1 MGEIQSSKPL
11 LVARNVSKDYG
22 NTRALTGITLSIN
35 AGEIV
40 ALIGPSGSGKT
51 TLLNIIAGVIQ
62 PDIGEI
68 ELNGKLLDQS
78 ISRKVLSQSVGL
90 INQQYSL
97 VPNLP
102 VIHNV
107 LAGNLGKWGMFKAFL
122 SLMWPQDKNSASG
135 ILSCL
140 GIADKI
146 NERTAHLSGGEQ
158 QRVAIA
164 RTLIQAPTIL
174 LADEPVSSLDP
185 FLAEIALKLLSATT
199 LSNNRALIISL
210 HSPHLIKTYCSRVIG
225 VQHGELGFDIPAS
238 EVTDHLLEQFYE
250 TNA

>member
-1 MGEIQSSKPL
+1 MSKIQSSKPL
-11 LVARNVSKDYG
+11 LVTRNVSKHYG
-22 NTRALTGITLSIN
+22 NIRALTGITLSIN

-62 PDIGEI
+62 PDMGEI
-68 ELNGKLLDQS
+68 ELGGRLLDQL

-90 INQQYSL
+90 ISQQYSL

-107 LAGNLGKWGMFKAFL
+107 LAGNLGTWGIFKAFL
-122 SLMWPQDKNSASG
+122 SLIWPQEKNSAFE
-135 ILSCL
+135 ILSSL
-140 GIADKI
+140 GISDKV

-185 FLAEIALKLLSATT
+185 FLAETAMQLLSTIT
-199 LSNNRALIISL
+199 LSNNRSLIISL

-225 VQHGELGFDIPAS
+225 VQYGELVFDISAS
-238 EVTDHLLEQFYE
+238 EVTEDLLEQFYE
-250 TNA
+250 TNS